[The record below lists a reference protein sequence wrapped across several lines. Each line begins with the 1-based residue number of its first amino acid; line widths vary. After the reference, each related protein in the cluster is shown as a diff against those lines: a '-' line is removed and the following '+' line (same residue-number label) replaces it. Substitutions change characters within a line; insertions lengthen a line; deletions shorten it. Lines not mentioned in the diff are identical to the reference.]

1 MIQIKHTV
9 TFPKHIA
16 LSSLSEDSVL
26 VELLKVQTICREEA
40 SKRGCIFFKDVV
52 ESDNSLVMNF
62 IWFTKDESDT
72 FIKWANDT
80 HDYENVYTQFVNR
93 IQELGGTVVREET
106 SLAD

>member
-1 MIQIKHTV
+1 MIQVKHTV
-9 TFPKHIA
+9 TFPKHVA
-16 LSSLSEDSVL
+16 LSSLGTDAQL
-26 VELLKVQTICREEA
+26 AELLKVQTICREEA

-52 ESDNSLVMNF
+52 EADNSLVMNF
-62 IWFTKDESDT
+62 IWFTKEESDT
-72 FIKWANDT
+72 FMKWANDT

>member
-9 TFPKHIA
+9 TFPKPFA
-16 LSSLSEDSVL
+16 LPSLGEDVVL
-26 VELLKVQTICREEA
+26 SELLKVQTICREEA

-52 ESDNSLVMNF
+52 EADNSLVMNF
-62 IWFTKDESDT
+62 IWFTKEESDT
-72 FIKWANDT
+72 FIKWANET
-80 HDYENVYTQFVNR
+80 HDYENVYTKFVNR

>member
-16 LSSLSEDSVL
+16 LSSLNEDSVL
-26 VELLKVQTICREEA
+26 TELFKIQTICREEA

-52 ESDNSLVMNF
+52 EADNSLVMNF
-62 IWFTKDESDT
+62 IWFTKEESDT

-80 HDYENVYTQFVNR
+80 HDYENVYIKFVNR
-93 IQELGGTVVREET
+93 IKELDGTVVREET
-106 SLAD
+106 SLVD